1 MKALRLNATG
11 SLDQLALIDSP
22 TPKPA
27 EGEVLVRIAASGLNT
42 SDVSNVLGKHP
53 YTTLPRTPGRDF
65 AGVVV
70 EGPPELIGKSV
81 WGTGKEFGF
90 TRDGSHAEFIT
101 APVNGVAL
109 KPESLSFS
117 QAAACG
123 VPLTTAWSALE
134 RCGVGKGCRL
144 FVIGAAGGVGSAAV
158 TLARWLG
165 ADVVGAV
172 RKSGHA
178 AVLEAQG
185 VQSVLLREDET
196 LAASAKALLGKGFD
210 VVFDTSGARLAEA
223 VLLLALY
230 GRVAIIVAHGDG
242 SVNVPVRNLYRSAGS
257 IVGVNSLLFSPA
269 ECAKIL
275 SRLQPAFDAGEL
287 TPPAGIDERPL
298 ARGAETYGEL
308 SRGARRKFV
317 FVNS

>member
-1 MKALRLNATG
+1 MKALRIEATG
-11 SLDQLALIDSP
+11 SLDKLALVDLP
-22 TPKPA
+22 NPKPA

-65 AGVVV
+65 SGVVV
-70 EGPPELIGKSV
+70 EGPPDLLGKSV

-101 APVNGVAL
+101 APANGVAL
-109 KPESLSFS
+109 KPDSLSFS

-134 RCGVGKGCRL
+134 RCGAGKGCRL

-165 ADVVGAV
+165 AEVVGAV
-172 RKSGHA
+172 RKSEHA
-178 AVLEAQG
+178 AALEAQG
-185 VQSVLLREDET
+185 VRSVLLREGET
-196 LAASAKALLGKGFD
+196 IAASAKAQLGKGFD

-223 VLLLALY
+223 VLLLAPY
-230 GRVAIIVAHGDG
+230 GRAAIIVAHGDG

-257 IVGVNSLLFSPA
+257 IVGVNSLLFGPA

-275 SRLQPAFDAGEL
+275 TRVQPAFDAGQL
-287 TPPAGIDERPL
+287 TPPTGIEERPL

-308 SRGARRKFV
+308 SRGARVKFV
-317 FVNS
+317 FVN

>member
-1 MKALRLNATG
+1 MKALRIEATG
-11 SLDQLALIDSP
+11 SLDQLALLECP

-27 EGEVLVRIAASGLNT
+27 DGEVLVQITAAGLNT

-65 AGVVV
+65 SGVVV
-70 EGPPELIGKSV
+70 EGPPDLIGKSV

-101 APVNGVAL
+101 APADGVAL
-109 KPESLSFS
+109 KPDTLSFA

-144 FVIGAAGGVGSAAV
+144 LVIGAAGGVGSAAV

-165 ADVVGAV
+165 AEVTGAV
-172 RKSGHA
+172 RKSEHVPA
-178 AVLEAQG
+178 LEAQG
-185 VQSVLLREDET
+185 VRTVLLLQGET
-196 LAASAKALLGKGFD
+196 MATCAKAQLGKGFD

-223 VLLLALY
+223 VSVLAPY
-230 GRVAIIVAHGDG
+230 GRAAIIVAHGDG
-242 SVNVPVRNLYRSAGS
+242 SVNVPVRDLYRRAGS

-275 SRLQPAFDAGEL
+275 SRLQPAFDAGHL
-287 TPPAGIDERPL
+287 TPPTGIEERPL
-298 ARGAETYGEL
+298 ARGVATYGEL
-308 SRGARRKFV
+308 SRGARVKFV
-317 FVNS
+317 FVAN